1 MTTLA
6 AQSNPAA
13 ARRTRRRRVGAGARI
28 WLFAL
33 PALAAYV
40 GFLVSPALQSIWI
53 SLTDW
58 NGLSPNKNFVGIK
71 NYIAIFQDPTA
82 LLAMRNNLIWTVVT
96 VTIPVVLGLLL
107 AVFLNGATRFKPFL
121 RTIFYMPAVLPLVS
135 IATIWNWL
143 YSPSQG
149 AINVFLR
156 EVGLGALAQS
166 WLGQDS
172 TALAAVM
179 VPAIWVGTGFPML
192 IYLAALQGIPEELYE
207 SARTDGA
214 TPWQMFWNVTFP
226 SLRSAHYIVV
236 ALSLIASF
244 KVFDIIFAMTDGGP
258 GNQTQVL
265 GMWTY
270 FNIFQYYHA
279 GYGTAIAVFITLVA
293 VACGIPYVLSQMRE
307 ES

>member
-1 MTTLA
+1 VVR
-6 AQSNPAA
+6 SS
-13 ARRTRRRRVGAGARI
+13 RRRQVGAGLRV

-33 PALAAYV
+33 PALVAYV
-40 GFLVSPALQSIWI
+40 GFLVWPAAQSIWI
-53 SLTDW
+53 SFTDW
-58 NGLSPNKNFVGIK
+58 NGIAPTQNFVGIQ
-71 NYIAIFQDPTA
+71 NYVKMFQDPTA
-82 LLAMRNNLIWTVVT
+82 LLAMRNNLIWTIVT
-96 VTIPVVLGLLL
+96 VAIPVVLGLLL

-135 IATIWNWL
+135 IATIWAWL
-143 YSPSQG
+143 YNPSEG

-156 EVGLGALAQS
+156 NVGLGSLAQS
-166 WLGQDS
+166 WLGQNS
-172 TALAAVM
+172 TALAATM
-179 VPAIWVGTGFPML
+179 VPAIWVATGFPML

-214 TPWQMFWNVTFP
+214 SPWQMFWSITMP
-226 SLRSAHYIVV
+226 SLRSAHYIVL

-258 GNQTQVL
+258 GDQTQVL
-265 GMWTY
+265 GTWTY

-279 GYGTAIAVFITLVA
+279 GYGTAIAVFITIVA
-293 VACGIPYVLSQMRE
+293 LACGIPYVITQMRE